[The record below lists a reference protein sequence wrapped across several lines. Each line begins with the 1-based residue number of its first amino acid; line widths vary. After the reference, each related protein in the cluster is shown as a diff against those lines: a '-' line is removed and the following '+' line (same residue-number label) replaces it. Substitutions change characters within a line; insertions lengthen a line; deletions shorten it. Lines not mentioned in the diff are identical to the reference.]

1 MKCAW
6 QAYLN
11 IIPPWMRDEVDRI
24 GRESLQELR
33 MRIHQQ
39 PVLVT
44 GTGVCSLEKR
54 TSCEDIAYS
63 INAISNYSPWA
74 ATTIC
79 SGYITAIGGHRMG
92 ICGDVAVVNGKINT
106 IKNVTS
112 ICIRVSREFP
122 GIGEK
127 AAQADGSIL
136 IIGAPGRGK
145 TTLLRDIIR
154 CKSRLGAVAVVDERR
169 ELFPVSNGE
178 FCFDTGCA
186 TDVLSGCNKRIGM
199 QMLIRTMNPRWIA
212 VDEITDEED
221 CRGLIQA
228 AWCGVGLLATAHA
241 ENIDDFLNRPVYK
254 QLVTNRIFQN
264 VIVMHKDKSWTL
276 ERISI

>member
-33 MRIHQQ
+33 MRVHQQ

-44 GTGVCSLEKR
+44 GTGVCSLGKR
-54 TSCEDIAYS
+54 TSREDIDYS

-74 ATTIC
+74 AATIC

-92 ICGDVAVVNGKINT
+92 ICGDVAVVNGKIST

-112 ICIRVSREFP
+112 ISVRVAREFP

-127 AAQADGSIL
+127 AAQTDGSIL

-154 CKSRLGAVAVVDERR
+154 CKSKLGAVAVVDERR
-169 ELFPVSNGE
+169 ELFPVSNGD

-212 VDEITDEED
+212 VDEITEEED
-221 CRGLIQA
+221 CLGLIQA

-241 ENIDDFLNRPVYK
+241 ENVDDFLNRPVYK

-276 ERISI
+276 ERIGI